1 MLHDQI
7 TLMFSI
13 GRQHLNPIFD
23 QRFDHRIAAGSQAE
37 FRAGIEPRSPVYP
50 SQFSLPRR
58 PNLFHFTKAQQG
70 CAASAGIKPPTLII
84 TIKTLSFRIITI
96 ASIKD

>member
-23 QRFDHRIAAGSQAE
+23 QRFDHLIAAGSQAE
-37 FRAGIEPRSPVYP
+37 FRAGIDPVYRLP
-50 SQFSLPRR
+50 STESIFFARR
-58 PNLFHFTKAQQG
+58 PNLFHFTGPA
-70 CAASAGIKPPTLII
+70 
-84 TIKTLSFRIITI
+84 RVRR
-96 ASIKD
+96 